1 MNGPMSRTHRIV
13 KQRLES
19 LRDAG
24 VEQIGRS
31 SVPDSGVAGVTSAG
45 AGPSV
50 RGSTASPDTPA
61 SAAIPTGTA
70 ARSQVDAI
78 DRSNPTMTV
87 AERQAALNEMCSDV
101 AACVRCEELA
111 SQRTQTVF
119 GVGNPQ
125 ARLVFVGEAPGAE
138 EDRLGEPFMGRAGK
152 LLNQIIE
159 ACTLRR
165 EDVYIM
171 NVLKCRPPRN
181 RTPASDEVANCRNY
195 FVGQLDIIQPEIICC
210 LGAVAATNLLD
221 SNTPIGK
228 LRGRLHDYRG
238 IKLIATYHP
247 AYLLRNPDAKR
258 MVWEDMQIVMKE
270 LGIPVPRKKKP

>member
-31 SVPDSGVAGVTSAG
+31 SVPDSGVAGVTSA
-45 AGPSV
+45 
-50 RGSTASPDTPA
+50 
-61 SAAIPTGTA
+61 AISTGTA

-101 AACVRCEELA
+101 AACVRCAELA

-181 RTPASDEVANCRNY
+181 RTPANDEVANCRNY

-238 IKLIATYHP
+238 IKLVATYHP
-247 AYLLRNPDAKR
+247 AYLLRTPAAKR

>member
-1 MNGPMSRTHRIV
+1 
-13 KQRLES
+13 
-19 LRDAG
+19 
-24 VEQIGRS
+24 
-31 SVPDSGVAGVTSAG
+31 
-45 AGPSV
+45 
-50 RGSTASPDTPA
+50 
-61 SAAIPTGTA
+61 
-70 ARSQVDAI
+70 
-78 DRSNPTMTV
+78 
-87 AERQAALNEMCSDV
+87 
-101 AACVRCEELA
+101 
-111 SQRTQTVF
+111 
-119 GVGNPQ
+119 
-125 ARLVFVGEAPGAE
+125 
-138 EDRLGEPFMGRAGK
+138 MGRAGK

-171 NVLKCRPPRN
+171 NVLKCRPPGNRN
-181 RTPASDEVANCRNY
+181 PASDEVANCRNY

-238 IKLIATYHP
+238 IKLVATYHP

>member
-45 AGPSV
+45 AGPSF

-61 SAAIPTGTA
+61 SSAIPTGTA
-70 ARSQVDAI
+70 ASSQVDAI

-101 AACVRCEELA
+101 AACVRCAELA

-125 ARLVFVGEAPGAE
+125 ARLVFVGEAPGAD

-171 NVLKCRPPRN
+171 NVLKCRPPGNRN
-181 RTPASDEVANCRNY
+181 PASDEVANCRDY

-210 LGAVAATNLLD
+210 LGGVAATNLLD

-238 IKLIATYHP
+238 IKLVATYHP
-247 AYLLRNPDAKR
+247 AYLLRNPSAKR

>member
-1 MNGPMSRTHRIV
+1 
-13 KQRLES
+13 
-19 LRDAG
+19 
-24 VEQIGRS
+24 
-31 SVPDSGVAGVTSAG
+31 
-45 AGPSV
+45 
-50 RGSTASPDTPA
+50 
-61 SAAIPTGTA
+61 
-70 ARSQVDAI
+70 
-78 DRSNPTMTV
+78 
-87 AERQAALNEMCSDV
+87 
-101 AACVRCEELA
+101 
-111 SQRTQTVF
+111 
-119 GVGNPQ
+119 
-125 ARLVFVGEAPGAE
+125 
-138 EDRLGEPFMGRAGK
+138 MGRAGK

-238 IKLIATYHP
+238 IKLVATYHP